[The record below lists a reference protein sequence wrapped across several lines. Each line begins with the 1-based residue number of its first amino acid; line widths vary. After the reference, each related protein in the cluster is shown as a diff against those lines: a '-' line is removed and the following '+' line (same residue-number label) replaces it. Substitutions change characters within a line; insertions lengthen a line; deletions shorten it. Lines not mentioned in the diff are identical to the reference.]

1 MVRMLKSDILRIIL
15 SYRLPIGIIAT
26 SFILILSLLEGRN
39 INIDVLYAFE
49 IIMYGI
55 PAMLILIAGAYGY
68 ADSIYLDIKN
78 NYYRSQLMHVGLHR
92 YIFSKV
98 ISVFVSST
106 MIITLG
112 ITLFAVIM
120 HLFVP
125 WCDDESMTYNVASNY
140 SCFKFFLNNHHYI
153 LFFLLSG
160 FRYGLLSG
168 ILSVLSAYVSLFAKN
183 RMIVFAFPFIGR
195 YLCDLITMFLTS
207 KYTLYD
213 IFWEQ
218 HVGWKSP
225 AFTIF
230 ILIGLAASIVFLIG
244 GLMMR
249 KIERDYIG

>member
-1 MVRMLKSDILRIIL
+1 MIRMLRSDVLRMI
-15 SYRLPIGIIAT
+15 SSHRLPKGIIAT
-26 SFILILSLLEGRN
+26 CIILMVSLLEDR
-39 INIDVLYAFE
+39 IFDVDVLYTFE
-49 IIMYGI
+49 VIMCGI
-55 PAMLILIAGAYGY
+55 PAMLVLIAGAFGY
-68 ADSIYLDIKN
+68 ADSIYMDIKN
-78 NYYRSQLMHVGLHR
+78 NYYRCQLMRASLHR

-98 ISVFVSST
+98 IAIFVSST
-106 MIITLG
+106 MILTFG
-112 ITLFAVIM
+112 ITLFAFIM

-125 WCDDESMTYNVASNY
+125 WCDEDSMSYYVASNY
-140 SCFKFFLNNHHYI
+140 SCFKCFLTNHHYL
-153 LFFLLSG
+153 LFFFLSG

-168 ILSVLSAYVSLFAKN
+168 ILSVLSAYASLFARN